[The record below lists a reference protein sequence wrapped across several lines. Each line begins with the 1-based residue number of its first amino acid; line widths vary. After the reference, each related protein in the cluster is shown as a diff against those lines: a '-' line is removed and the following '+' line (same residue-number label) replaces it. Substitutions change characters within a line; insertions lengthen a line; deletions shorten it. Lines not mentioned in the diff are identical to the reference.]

1 MNNRRQEKRPA
12 WLGWMGD
19 MATITE
25 FLLAKPWKSPWAVPK
40 TINSIVRAIG
50 IVGFANNPL
59 TGVLIL
65 AGIFVGNVDVGCACL
80 LAGVIAIIFSKAL
93 NQPEQLI
100 SDGVVVFNTIL
111 VGCISVAVFP
121 GIFGRPIDSIFWIY
135 LVVALIITTYVDKG
149 LGALMAPS
157 SLPPLSIPFN
167 IAAAL
172 LLLTLHSVV
181 GQSGSDSLENVTS
194 PTNLTSHT
202 NSTEKIDWLKVMEG
216 TLLAAGQIY
225 GVGTIDSSILIYLGF
240 LVYSPLLTVFFF
252 MGSVIG
258 TVTGALVSTAPY
270 TNVYLGLWGYN
281 AMLTAGGIS
290 YFLVPTPGVVLA
302 SVVGATMAAGVQ
314 VATMHIFRVVTVKVL
329 SYPFNVA
336 MLIILAISTTKN
348 PPFTW
353 VAEKTFPEHHVFL
366 HIFSH
371 RKQQTDGVSSQEPE
385 ELLQINHK

>member
-12 WLGWMGD
+12 WLGWIGE

-25 FLLAKPWKSPWAVPK
+25 FLLTKPWKSPWAVPK
-40 TINSIVRAIG
+40 TINSILRAIG
-50 IVGFANNPL
+50 IVVFANNPV

-65 AGIFVGNVDVGCACL
+65 AGIFVGNVDVGCACIV
-80 LAGVIAIIFSKAL
+80 AGVIAIIFSKAL

-100 SDGVVVFNTIL
+100 SDGVVLFNTIL
-111 VGCISVAVFP
+111 VACIAVAVFP
-121 GIFGRPIDSIFWIY
+121 GIIGRSIDSIFWLY
-135 LVVALIITTYVDKG
+135 LVVALIITTYVDTG
-149 LGALMAPS
+149 VGALMAPC

-167 IAAAL
+167 IAATL

-181 GQSGSDSLENVTS
+181 EQSGSDSLENVTS
-194 PTNLTSHT
+194 PTNLTSNT

-216 TLLAAGQIY
+216 TLLAAGQIF

-240 LVYSPLLTVFFF
+240 LVYSPLLTVIFF

-258 TVTGALVSTAPY
+258 TVIGALVSTAPY

-290 YFLVPTPGVVLA
+290 YFLVPTPGVMLA
-302 SVVGATMAAGVQ
+302 AVVGAIMAAGVQ
-314 VATMHIFRVVTVKVL
+314 VATMHIFRVVPVL
-329 SYPFNVA
+329 SYPFNVV
-336 MLIILAISTTKN
+336 MVIILAISTSKN

-353 VAEKTFPEHHVFL
+353 IAERTFPEHHVFL
-366 HIFSH
+366 YIFSH